1 MPRLA
6 TGYSLSEYL
15 KYPARRIP
23 FGLVVDRFHLGP
35 IAGRKITVLRS
46 IILDNQQQRRLI

>member
-6 TGYSLSEYL
+6 TGCSLSEYL